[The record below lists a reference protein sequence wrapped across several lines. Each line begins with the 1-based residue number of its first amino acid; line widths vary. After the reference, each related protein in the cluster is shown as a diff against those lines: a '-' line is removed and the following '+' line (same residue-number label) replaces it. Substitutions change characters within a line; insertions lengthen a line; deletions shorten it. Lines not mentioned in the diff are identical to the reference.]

1 MNRNI
6 LVTGAN
12 GQLGRS
18 LQKIKSRYGDC
29 TFYFTDIDTLDIC
42 DKQQLTDF
50 VYSHKIS
57 YILNCAAYT
66 AVDKAEDDRGLC
78 LCINR
83 DAVRM
88 IGEVASAK
96 GINAVHI
103 STDYVFDGT
112 ATRPYREEDQT
123 NPQSFYGQ
131 SKLEGEIALQQ
142 ACPDAVII
150 RTSWLYSEYGANFV
164 KTMLRLGNER
174 TELKVVC
181 DQTGSPTYAE
191 DLATAIMAMVTR
203 KPFVSGIYHFANEGV
218 CSWHDFAVKIMEL
231 AGLNCRVYPIQ
242 TREYPTR
249 AIRPAFSVL
258 DKEKIKSTF
267 HLSIPLWEESLE
279 KCIKL
284 LPTFAQGQIL

>member
-1 MNRNI
+1 MSENI

-18 LQKIKSRYGDC
+18 LQKIKSQYADC
-29 TFYFTDIDTLDIC
+29 VFYFTDIDTLDIS
-42 DKQQLTDF
+42 DKQQIADF
-50 VYSHKIS
+50 IIS
-57 YILNCAAYT
+57 NNIRYILNCAAYT
-66 AVDKAEDDRGLC
+66 AVDKAEEDRINC
-78 LCINR
+78 MRINR
-83 DAVRM
+83 DAVRI
-88 IGEVASAK
+88 IGEIASMQRIK
-96 GINAVHI
+96 VVHI

-112 ATRPYREEDQT
+112 ETRPYHEEDKT

-142 ACPDAVII
+142 VCPEAAII

-203 KPFVSGIYHFANEGV
+203 KPFLTGIYHFANEGV
-218 CSWHDFAVKIMEL
+218 CSWYDFAVKIMEL

-267 HLSIPLWEESLE
+267 HLSIPQWEESLE
-279 KCIKL
+279 KCLKL
-284 LPTFAQGQIL
+284 IPTCA